1 MVLSGLTAS
10 ATNEFCEVALGGL
23 ITIPAAFIFVGVGLA
38 VGSTFGLGFQ
48 TLPIVFASMGE
59 FGRLIGAIWFF
70 MLFLAAVTSSLSM
83 LQPVFAF
90 LAEALGLSRSRA
102 LVYLGSLSCLGSLWV
117 LYFSRGQV
125 ALDTI
130 DFWVG
135 TLAIVVLAT
144 VQSVC
149 FSWIFGIDRGLAEA
163 HTGAQLRIPG
173 VFRFVMKYV
182 SPAYL
187 LVVLIGFCLQNL
199 PDSVRGLADDA
210 VAGWTLGFI
219 GLILVLLVVI
229 TRIGERRWRAAGLD
243 IDGRL
248 PPND

>member
-1 MVLSGLTAS
+1 M
-10 ATNEFCEVALGGL
+10 
-23 ITIPAAFIFVGVGLA
+23 
-38 VGSTFGLGFQ
+38 
-48 TLPIVFASMGE
+48 
-59 FGRLIGAIWFF
+59 
-70 MLFLAAVTSSLSM
+70 
-83 LQPVFAF
+83 
-90 LAEALGLSRSRA
+90 
-102 LVYLGSLSCLGSLWV
+102 
-117 LYFSRGQV
+117 
-125 ALDTI
+125 

-135 TLAIVVLAT
+135 SLAIVVLAT

-149 FSWIFGIDRGLAEA
+149 FSWIFGIDKGLAEA

-187 LVVLIGFCLQNL
+187 LVVLIGFCLQSL
-199 PDSVRGLADDA
+199 PDYVRGLADNA